1 MERIRKIQA
10 LNRRELDLGLTDR
23 GSWHDQFSGSAYV
36 YVGGLSPDLTEGDVI
51 SVLSQ

>member
-23 GSWHDQFSGSAYV
+23 GSWHEQFVDSAYV
-36 YVGGLSPDLTEGDVI
+36 DVGGLSADLTEGDI
-51 SVLSQ
+51 LAVLSQ